1 MSNPNA
7 RRFAIARSMSR
18 RRSAATVAS
27 QAAPLADVMNA
38 NPVASAAPAPTEIS
52 FDLQSA
58 TLKQGR
64 TRGGQRY
71 ASFVEGGQPVVV
83 GFGLVADAM
92 VRDRMAKGMAV
103 RERGML
109 KVVALRSGDSLL
121 DERGDFW
128 RRAA

>member
-18 RRSAATVAS
+18 RKAAPAAAQS
-27 QAAPLADVMNA
+27 APLADVMQA
-38 NPVASAAPAPTEIS
+38 NQAQSAAPAPTEIS

-71 ASFVEGGQPVVV
+71 ASFVEGGQPIVV

-92 VRDRMAKGMAV
+92 VRDRMARGMAV

-128 RRAA
+128 RKAA